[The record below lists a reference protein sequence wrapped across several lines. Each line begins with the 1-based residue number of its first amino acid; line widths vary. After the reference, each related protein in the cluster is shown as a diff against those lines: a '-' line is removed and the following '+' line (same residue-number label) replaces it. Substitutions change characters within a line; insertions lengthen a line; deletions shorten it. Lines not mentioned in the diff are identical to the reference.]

1 MFTLEFKF
9 KRAQGR
15 DLFYFIFLKKG
26 RQKICCLDFMTD
38 FLRADFVHNGVE
50 RVKNASTVW
59 MTCKCKRQIRDFLQK
74 HTTQAMRQPK

>member
-15 DLFYFIFLKKG
+15 DLFYFIFKKKG

-38 FLRADFVHNGVE
+38 FLRADF
-50 RVKNASTVW
+50 
-59 MTCKCKRQIRDFLQK
+59 CPQLC
-74 HTTQAMRQPK
+74 

>member
-38 FLRADFVHNGVE
+38 FLRADFCPQ
-50 RVKNASTVW
+50 W
-59 MTCKCKRQIRDFLQK
+59 C
-74 HTTQAMRQPK
+74 